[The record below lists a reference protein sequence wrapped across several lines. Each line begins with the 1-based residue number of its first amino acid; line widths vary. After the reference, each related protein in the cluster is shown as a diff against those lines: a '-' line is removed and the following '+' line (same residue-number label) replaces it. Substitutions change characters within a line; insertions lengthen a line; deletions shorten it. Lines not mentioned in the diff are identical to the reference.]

1 MIFSQVTRAN
11 ILILKGASLAI
22 NAGLVCIFF
31 GVATSRALV
40 NVGLALVIVGLAME
54 GNYIKL
60 LHRILSY
67 RIFLPILLVF
77 LLVVL
82 GQAWGGG
89 SSKVIELHLRLYVK
103 LVPFIFVFAALNSAL
118 RIRCAWL
125 AFFAGCGLMVSAL
138 YYRFFALQLGFSDSP
153 SGYSSNYAVLR
164 NYAVQSLITVFCC
177 LTLAIAWNST
187 RNWNARALIATTFGA
202 CLASLLFLLESK
214 TGLVALLLISLLF
227 VFTRGLRVGVFAT
240 LAAVGMVMMAF
251 ALSQSLSAEWQS
263 LASDLT
269 ALASGQQYNRHSSD
283 GYRLAMWSAAIQ
295 LMAQSLWF
303 GHGTGSYAALAPQ
316 FFNATECAVAC
327 VHPHNQWLF
336 FGVEYGL
343 VGVAV
348 ISFLVYRMAML
359 GWLATGYL
367 RQLVWGLT
375 LLFIV
380 DASFNAP
387 LWLPGERVFFFSMFA
402 LLAAEIRLTSLTT
415 RDQLP

>member
-1 MIFSQVTRAN
+1 MKLLEMAQKNNLR
-11 ILILKGASLAI
+11 LRCASLAI
-22 NAGLVCIFF
+22 DGGLIFIFF
-31 GVATSRALV
+31 GVATSRVLINLGIASVLLGLV
-40 NVGLALVIVGLAME
+40 LGGD
-54 GNYIKL
+54 YINL
-60 LHRILSY
+60 LRSILSY
-67 RIFLPILLVF
+67 KILPPVILIFSLVASG
-77 LLVVL
+77 LV
-82 GQAWGGG
+82 WGVG
-89 SSKVIELHLRLYVK
+89 STEVVDLHLRLYFK
-103 LVPFIFVFAALNSAL
+103 LITFLFVFAALNSSL
-118 RIRCAWL
+118 RVRYAWL
-125 AFFAGCGLMVSAL
+125 AFFAGCGVMVLTL
-138 YYRFFALQLGFSDSP
+138 YYRYLALQFDWGWLPG
-153 SGYSSNYAVLR
+153 GYSSAYAVLR
-164 NYAVQSLITVFCC
+164 NYAVQSLITVFLC
-177 LTLAIAWNST
+177 LILALAWSSA
-187 RNWNARALIATTFGA
+187 RNWNARTLIAAAFGA
-202 CLASLLFLLESK
+202 CLASVLFLLESK
-214 TGLVALLLISLLF
+214 TGLVGLLLISLF
-227 VFTRGLRVGVFAT
+227 FAFTRGIRVGVLAMVAAT
-240 LAAVGMVMMAF
+240 LVGIFAF
-251 ALSQSLSAEWQS
+251 ALSPSLSAEWQS

-283 GYRLAMWSAAIQ
+283 GYRLAMWSAALQ

-402 LLAAEIRLTSLTT
+402 LLAAQIRLASPAT